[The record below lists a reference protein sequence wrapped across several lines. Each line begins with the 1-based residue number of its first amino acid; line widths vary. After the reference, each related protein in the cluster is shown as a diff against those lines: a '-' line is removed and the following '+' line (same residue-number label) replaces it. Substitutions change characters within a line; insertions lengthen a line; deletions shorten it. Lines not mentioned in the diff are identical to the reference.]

1 MFVCWSRNFFFLHHE
16 NKIVTFSFSNNFLVA
31 MPLRHLD
38 ISSIWH
44 FINWPKIKPTSL
56 YYKNITVINDTSRL
70 NRMTLQVVVSPMIVI
85 LKTPEVSFMLLENR
99 HCSWQSSWYTIMI
112 KHWLSIYTSMKHSL
126 LSLKLL
132 ALALNSLDTL
142 SDIRIKAFTL
152 LF

>member
-1 MFVCWSRNFFFLHHE
+1 MFFFSLSLTENDHSCNCTSFWGKFLHHVHIE
-16 NKIVTFSFSNNFLVA
+16 CFLYVA
-31 MPLRHLD
+31 MIWNLNEHKRTVRIWLRV
-38 ISSIWH
+38 SCTMGIWTIKNSH
-44 FINWPKIKPTSL
+44 YPERFYNHSAPKLIL
-56 YYKNITVINDTSRL
+56 Y
-70 NRMTLQVVVSPMIVI
+70 M
-85 LKTPEVSFMLLENR
+85 
-99 HCSWQSSWYTIMI
+99 IMI